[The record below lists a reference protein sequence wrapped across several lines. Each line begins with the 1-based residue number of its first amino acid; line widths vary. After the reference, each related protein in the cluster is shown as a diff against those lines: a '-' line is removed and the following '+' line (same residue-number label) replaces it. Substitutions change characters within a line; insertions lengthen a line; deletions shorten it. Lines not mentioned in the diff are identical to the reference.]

1 MVEEIIPEEVV
12 LDEGEIV
19 DESTE
24 TEGLKPLQDAPI
36 QPQFGYQFRSV
47 GQGMQP
53 SFVAPPIVMDRK
65 YGAKGSDYMHG
76 APVEKDLP
84 VTDEIIIKEKDK

>member
-12 LDEGEIV
+12 LDEGDIL
-19 DESTE
+19 DESAE
-24 TEGLKPLQDAPI
+24 TEGLNPLQAAPA
-36 QPQFGYQFRSV
+36 QPQFGFQFGSV

-53 SFVAPPIVMDRK
+53 SLVTPPVVMDRK

-76 APVEKDLP
+76 VPVEKELP
-84 VTDEIIIKEKDK
+84 VTDEVIIEEK

>member
-1 MVEEIIPEEVV
+1 
-12 LDEGEIV
+12 
-19 DESTE
+19 
-24 TEGLKPLQDAPI
+24 
-36 QPQFGYQFRSV
+36 
-47 GQGMQP
+47 MQP

>member
-1 MVEEIIPEEVV
+1 MIEEIIPEEVILDEEEV
-12 LDEGEIV
+12 LDESAG
-19 DESTE
+19 
-24 TEGLKPLQDAPI
+24 TEGLNPLQQAPA
-36 QPQFGYQFRSV
+36 QPQFGYQFGSV

-53 SFVAPPIVMDRK
+53 SLVAPPVVMDRK

-84 VTDEIIIKEKDK
+84 VTDEIIIAEDK